1 MKKTLSII
9 LLLALSL
16 GICIAGPKK
25 STAGERWS
33 EEKANAWYKS
43 KPWPVGCV
51 FIPSY
56 AGTPVEFWGAEYFNP
71 EVLDKELALAE
82 GLGFNTIRL
91 FLADI
96 VWQTDHDGF
105 MDRLEKTIAL
115 ADKHGL
121 SILMTF
127 YTNGGTIK
135 NPYVGPQPQPAEGI
149 HNSVWMSSPG
159 RDIVNNPAKWG
170 IIEKYQK
177 EIMTKYKDDSRILAW
192 CLYNEPEN
200 TSTFNTLPFLRE
212 VFKWAREVNPSQPC
226 TSPVWQIP
234 GSARTNWPI
243 VAFVWENSD
252 IISFHCYADYS
263 VTSRFVKITEQF
275 NRPVF
280 CSEWM
285 ARTKG
290 SNYYTIGPLFKKHK
304 IGSYSYGLVN
314 GKQQCHYPWNA
325 NDKDG
330 NKIPF
335 KEEPPVWFHDLF
347 KPDHTPWDP
356 IETEFIKS
364 LTKTK
369 P

>member
-1 MKKTLSII
+1 
-9 LLLALSL
+9 
-16 GICIAGPKK
+16 
-25 STAGERWS
+25 
-33 EEKANAWYKS
+33 
-43 KPWPVGCV
+43 
-51 FIPSY
+51 
-56 AGTPVEFWGAEYFNP
+56 
-71 EVLDKELALAE
+71 
-82 GLGFNTIRL
+82 
-91 FLADI
+91 
-96 VWQTDHDGF
+96 
-105 MDRLEKTIAL
+105 
-115 ADKHGL
+115 
-121 SILMTF
+121 
-127 YTNGGTIK
+127 
-135 NPYVGPQPQPAEGI
+135 
-149 HNSVWMSSPG
+149 
-159 RDIVNNPAKWG
+159 
-170 IIEKYQK
+170 
-177 EIMTKYKDDSRILAW
+177 
-192 CLYNEPEN
+192 
-200 TSTFNTLPFLRE
+200 
-212 VFKWAREVNPSQPC
+212 VNPSQPC

-234 GSARTNWPI
+234 GSAGTNWPI

-252 IISFHCYADYS
+252 IISFHCYSDYS

-325 NDKDG
+325 KDKDG

-356 IETEFIKS
+356 IETVFIKS